1 MSKVSKFLNKWS
13 ARRSSNRAV
22 QRARSEFA
30 IEPMEGRVLLSVGAV
45 FSEATGVLTV
55 LGDNQNNSISISRE
69 ASGKILINGGAI
81 SINGGTATVANTTL
95 IQAFGQAGND
105 TISLNEVNGAL
116 PRANFFGGAGNDT
129 LTGGSGNDQLF
140 GQEGNDTLL
149 GKGGFDLLF
158 GGAGNDTLNGG
169 DADDQVFGEAGDDRM
184 VWNPG
189 DDTDL
194 NEGGSGFDTVE
205 VNGGNGAE
213 SFTITA
219 NGTRVRFDRVTPA
232 PFSIDIGTSESLIM
246 NANGGDDM
254 VSAGN
259 GLATLIQLRIDGGSG
274 NDTLL
279 GGDGAD
285 VLIGGDGNDFIDGN
299 RGNDT
304 AFLGADDDVFQWDPG
319 DGSDRVEGEAGS
331 DALIFNG
338 ANINEKIDITAN
350 GERVRLTRDVGG
362 VTMDLN
368 DVEQIG
374 VNALG
379 GADTIAVNDLSGTD
393 TTFVDL
399 NLGASGGGGDTADDI
414 VIVNGTD
421 HADAIQIVGADADF
435 VVTGL
440 AALVSVH
447 NSETSDQLMVNARGG
462 DDNVSATALPAAT
475 VSLNIDGGNGNDSIF
490 GGSGAD
496 KLFGGDGNDFIEGN
510 QGNDT
515 ATLGAGDDIFFW
527 NPGDGSDTVEG
538 QGGFDALLFNGANIN
553 ERIDISAN
561 GTRALLSRDIAG
573 ITMDLNGI
581 EQIDLNALGGA
592 DTITVNDLSGTGV
605 SQVHINLTGVIGEHT
620 DDDEVDTIIVNGT
633 LAADAVAITGSKA
646 AVTVTGLAA
655 AVTIIT
661 PEGNDQLVI
670 NTQAGADSVN
680 ASSLVA
686 DLIGLQINGGDD
698 ADSLTGSQGD
708 DVVNGGRGNDAAF
721 LGSGD
726 DTFVWNPGDGSDVVE
741 GQDGVDTLVF
751 NGAIINESFD
761 VSANGE
767 RVRLSRNVG
776 TVSMDLNDVEQVNLN
791 TLGGADTITVNDLSG
806 TDVTLV
812 NVGLAATG
820 GAGDGAADTVIVN
833 GTDGDDVLIVNGNTD
848 GTTLFGLATM
858 VNIIGAEAAND
869 RLIVSAGA
877 GADAVEASGLAVGA
891 IQLTADGGEG
901 DDILVGGDASDTLL
915 GGAGDDVLIGGGGN
929 DILDGGPGDNVVIQ

>member
-1 MSKVSKFLNKWS
+1 M
-13 ARRSSNRAV
+13 
-22 QRARSEFA
+22 
-30 IEPMEGRVLLSVGAV
+30 
-45 FSEATGVLTV
+45 
-55 LGDNQNNSISISRE
+55 
-69 ASGKILINGGAI
+69 
-81 SINGGTATVANTTL
+81 
-95 IQAFGQAGND
+95 
-105 TISLNEVNGAL
+105 
-116 PRANFFGGAGNDT
+116 
-129 LTGGSGNDQLF
+129 
-140 GQEGNDTLL
+140 
-149 GKGGFDLLF
+149 LF

-259 GLATLIQLRIDGGSG
+259 GLATLIQLRIDGGTG

-319 DGSDRVEGEAGS
+319 DGSDRVEGEAGN

-338 ANINEKIDITAN
+338 ASINEKIDITAN

-393 TTFVDL
+393 MTFVDL

-605 SQVHINLTGVIGEHT
+605 SQVHLNLTGVIGEHT

-686 DLIGLQINGGDD
+686 GLIGLQLNGGDD
-698 ADSLTGSQGD
+698 ADTLTGSQGD
-708 DVVNGGRGNDAAF
+708 DVVNGGRGNDTAF

-776 TVSMDLNDVEQVNLN
+776 TVTMDLNDVEQVNLN

-858 VNIIGAEAAND
+858 VNIVGAEAAND

>member
-13 ARRSSNRAV
+13 ARRSSKRAAP
-22 QRARSEFA
+22 RARSEFA

-81 SINGGTATVANTTL
+81 SINGGTATVANTSL

-105 TISLNEVNGAL
+105 TISLSEINGAL

-319 DGSDRVEGEAGS
+319 DGSDRVEGEAGN

-605 SQVHINLTGVIGEHT
+605 SQVHLNLTGVIGEHT

-776 TVSMDLNDVEQVNLN
+776 TVTMDLNDVEQVNLN